1 MRKGRNIGCVLA
13 ADTSERRPLDARTV
27 TAPLMRLL
35 LSQFQAPP
43 APRRPFRFFRFG
55 CPSGYAAGLIAQ
67 PTSDRPTWEA
77 RSVTDSSTSADDTE
91 CGMTTLRTA
100 SSMEFLCSFCGK
112 RRGDAKDWLLGFEG
126 TKEKSV
132 VMKYTRDL
140 IQGLADKIANGNYR
154 QWLRLVLSD
163 YDKPLSRVEEERVA
177 FDRPDQRLAD
187 DVALTAVRE
196 CLEHLYKEI
205 GRTPAAGEI
214 EAKSQ
219 AVLAG
224 IPDGQPWISTLSKRL
239 RAVAKGI
246 RNGQ

>member
-35 LSQFQAPP
+35 LSQFQGPP

-77 RSVTDSSTSADDTE
+77 RSVTDSSTTADDTE

-132 VMKYTRDL
+132 VMKYTITLLGKWD
-140 IQGLADKIANGNYR
+140 
-154 QWLRLVLSD
+154 
-163 YDKPLSRVEEERVA
+163 EERASEPNAVHFCSTA
-177 FDRPDQRLAD
+177 CQNNYVYKNYGD
-187 DVALTAVRE
+187 DTW
-196 CLEHLYKEI
+196 
-205 GRTPAAGEI
+205 AA
-214 EAKSQ
+214 
-219 AVLAG
+219 
-224 IPDGQPWISTLSKRL
+224 
-239 RAVAKGI
+239 
-246 RNGQ
+246 